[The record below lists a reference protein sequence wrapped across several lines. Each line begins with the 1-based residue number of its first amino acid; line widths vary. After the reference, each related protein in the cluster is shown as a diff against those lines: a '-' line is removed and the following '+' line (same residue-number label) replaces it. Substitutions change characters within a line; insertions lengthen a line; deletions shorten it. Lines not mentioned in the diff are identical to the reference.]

1 VAAKHARPAPGGLAG
16 AGSAVVCER
25 RGMRRAAA
33 FLPSTAACCPAA
45 GCLARGPRAWPESA
59 AAPRSAGNLW
69 VALGEA
75 GAVACYDAR
84 SGARLHHVKLPAR
97 RPTAC
102 TFGGPGLATL
112 YVTTRVETGP
122 DASPHWGGVFAVRVP
137 GVAGAAGG
145 YPVRLPA
152 S

>member
-1 VAAKHARPAPGGLAG
+1 M
-16 AGSAVVCER
+16 AGSANVCKR
-25 RGMRRAAA
+25 RSKRRAGAC
-33 FLPSTAACCPAA
+33 LPSTAACC
-45 GCLARGPRAWPESA
+45 LASGRLAHGLRTWPESG
-59 AAPRSAGNLW
+59 AAPRRAGNLW

-75 GAVACYDAR
+75 GAVACYDTR

-122 DASPHWGGVFAVRVP
+122 DASPHWGGVFAVSVP